1 MFPFLFGL
9 FLGGKDTP
17 KETKYKQKKQ
27 KKSNRGENTGK
38 EKPPKIGRVW
48 RAWRYILFSA
58 FILGRKNRKIN

>member
-27 KKSNRGENTGK
+27 KNQIAGKIRGK
-38 EKPPKIGRVW
+38 
-48 RAWRYILFSA
+48 
-58 FILGRKNRKIN
+58 KNRPK